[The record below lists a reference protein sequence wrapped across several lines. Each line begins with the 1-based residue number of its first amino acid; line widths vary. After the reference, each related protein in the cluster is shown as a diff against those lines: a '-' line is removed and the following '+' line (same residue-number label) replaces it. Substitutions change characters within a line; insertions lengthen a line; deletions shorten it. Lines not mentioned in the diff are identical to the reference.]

1 MNKKGSAERR
11 KNPRLSCNVP
21 VKICQEGGDMVTET
35 ANISRSGA
43 YCRVS
48 RFLDPMTKL
57 KIHLLLPMKKNGKSM
72 TKKVSCEGIVVRVE
86 PSPLKDFFNIAIFF
100 SDISRKDSDSIADY
114 ISSCFEKT
122 KTAS

>member
-1 MNKKGSAERR
+1 
-11 KNPRLSCNVP
+11 
-21 VKICQEGGDMVTET
+21 MVTET

-114 ISSCFEKT
+114 ISSCFEKM